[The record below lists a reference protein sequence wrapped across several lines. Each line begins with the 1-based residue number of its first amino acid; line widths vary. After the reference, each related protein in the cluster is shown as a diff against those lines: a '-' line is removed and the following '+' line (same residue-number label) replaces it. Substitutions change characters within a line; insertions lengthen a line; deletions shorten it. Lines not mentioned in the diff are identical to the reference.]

1 MKKRIKYY
9 VCLLAILVTG
19 TSLSRASSGSDMS
32 ITAASAIESLHAKSL
47 HIAYATGILAMPS
60 AVFLHAATAPAL
72 SSAIVTGERDLLF
85 APPPPPDTG
94 TGGGGA
100 VGEAPI
106 RDCVWLLVLV
116 SLGYIF
122 LATAPGLSCLQRY
135 GSRVQI
141 ALTAK
146 NAKITQRTQS
156 IDSQNCKLRP
166 LRVLCG

>member
-9 VCLLAILVTG
+9 VCLLAILVAG

-106 RDCVWLLVLV
+106 RDCVWLLVLISLAYMFLAPGFV
-116 SLGYIF
+116 VGAGLAPALLALLGLTRVRAGHALPLHRRKFTSLG
-122 LATAPGLSCLQRY
+122 
-135 GSRVQI
+135 
-141 ALTAK
+141 K
-146 NAKITQRTQS
+146 
-156 IDSQNCKLRP
+156 
-166 LRVLCG
+166 